1 MESIT
6 VHDLTAA
13 YALDALDADEAREY
27 EEHLAHCARC
37 QRELATLGGAA
48 SSLAYATEA
57 PAPPAALRDRILA
70 TARAERTNVVP
81 LRPRWT
87 FSAKAITAVAACLA
101 IGFGIW
107 AASLSRS
114 LESTRDARDQA
125 NRALAVVSDPTAQRV
140 ALQGASGSLVVGRS
154 GDAALIVNRLDSA
167 PRGKTYEAWVI
178 QDGMPRRAGT
188 FDGGGERSVLPLQR
202 PVPKGARVALTV
214 EKDGG
219 VDAPQGRAVLSTQP
233 V

>member
-27 EEHLAHCARC
+27 EEHLAHCERC
-37 QRELATLGGAA
+37 QRELAALGSAA
-48 SSLAYATEA
+48 TSLAYATEA

-87 FSAKAITAVAACLA
+87 FAAKAITAVAACLA

-140 ALQGASGSLVVGRS
+140 PLQGANGSLVVGRA
-154 GDAALIVNRLDSA
+154 GEAALIVNRLDTA
-167 PRGKTYEAWVI
+167 PSGKTYEAWVI
-178 QDGMPRRAGT
+178 QGGMPRRAGT
-188 FDGGGERSVLPLQR
+188 FHGGGDTSVVALER
-202 PVPKGARVALTV
+202 PVPKGARVAVTL

-219 VDAPQGRAVLSTQP
+219 VDAPQGQAVLSTQP